1 MATLAKD
8 LTEKVNGP
16 VSAAL
21 LAGGIGSAAMGL
33 ITLIYEINDKSP
45 FAKSMTWSKGVGG
58 LSGKSGWAIII
69 FFVSWAILH
78 YVWKDKE
85 TDFARISSIAIAL
98 LVVGL
103 LGTFPP
109 VWELFK

>member
-1 MATLAKD
+1 
-8 LTEKVNGP
+8 
-16 VSAAL
+16 
-21 LAGGIGSAAMGL
+21 
-33 ITLIYEINDKSP
+33 
-45 FAKSMTWSKGVGG
+45 
-58 LSGKSGWAIII
+58 
-69 FFVSWAILH
+69 VSWAILH